1 MKPATSQSSGEFTLD
16 SLPAMYARI
25 TTDMNKDFP
34 FDRLVFEAAK
44 QELLSKLRAAH
55 RPREYRFNQK
65 RILGWELGEYQE
77 FFSSDFE
84 VLPVTVFYSLH
95 SWDEDD
101 FLDTPEMPGGEL
113 FYVCYPAPTSNTRV
127 HFKGTLPKFNSI
139 TAAGELVRDFKPS
152 IQLSIHDG
160 QGKVLI
166 WNDKPHSRVQHL
178 RDLQDSVL
186 PDPSDDLS
194 GEPFGFFFQGVLD
207 RWQNWM
213 RRHVFLRH

>member
-1 MKPATSQSSGEFTLD
+1 MKPVISDAFGEFTLD

-25 TTDMNKDFP
+25 TTDSFQDFP

-44 QELLSKLRAAH
+44 QELLSKLRASH

-65 RILGWELGEYQE
+65 RILGWELGEYQQ
-77 FFSSDFE
+77 FFSGHFE
-84 VLPVTVFYSLH
+84 VLPVSVFYALYA
-95 SWDEDD
+95 WDEDD
-101 FLDTPEMPGGEL
+101 FLETPEKPLGEL
-113 FYVCYPAPTSNTRV
+113 FYVCFPVPTSSTRS
-127 HFKGTLPKFNSI
+127 HFDGSLPEFTSI

-178 RDLQDSVL
+178 RDFQDSA
-186 PDPSDDLS
+186 PP
-194 GEPFGFFFQGVLD
+194 EPFDEPFESVFQAVLD

-213 RRHVFLRH
+213 RRHVFLKH